1 MPYLEKCNPHLPL
14 KVKLCWGSFQ
24 ANTKHLTFRKLMK
37 LQHFKSAQ
45 LEKTM
50 ILLHTHTLL
59 SG

>member
-14 KVKLCWGSFQ
+14 KVKLCWGSFL
-24 ANTKHLTFRKLMK
+24 ANTKHLTCRKLMK
-37 LQHFKSAQ
+37 Q

-50 ILLHTHTLL
+50 LLSHTLALL